1 MLDIKEYFCPHSAC
15 KCYGLRG
22 NGNLVKAGTYTRKA
36 SGEKKQMFKCTVCRE
51 RFSETQSTIF
61 AGCHYSDKTINSI
74 IVCTAEGNGI
84 RATSRILGLSKDRVN
99 QIVLKAGTYADMMLF
114 NLLRSLHLNECQ
126 LDELWSFVHKKKLL
140 TKKNSK
146 LSTDRPGYGQL

>member
-1 MLDIKEYFCPHSAC
+1 MLDIKEYFCPHPAC

-22 NGNLVKAGTYTRKA
+22 NRNLVKAGAYTRKA
-36 SGEKKQMFKCTVCRE
+36 SGEKKQMFKCTVCGI
-51 RFSETQSTIF
+51 RFSETHSTIF
-61 AGCHYSDKTINSI
+61 AGCHYSEKTINSI

-99 QIVLKAGTYADMMLF
+99 QIVLVAGAYADMMLS

-126 LDELWSFVHKKKLL
+126 MDELWSFIHKKKLL

-146 LSTDRPGYGQL
+146 PSTDRHGYGRL

>member
-1 MLDIKEYFCPHSAC
+1 MLDIKEYFCPHPSC

-22 NGNLVKAGTYTRKA
+22 SDNLVKSGTYTRKS
-36 SGEKKQMFKCTVCRE
+36 SGEKKQMLKCNVCGI

-99 QIVLKAGTYADMMLF
+99 QIVLLAGTYADMMLS

-126 LDELWSFVHKKKLL
+126 MDELWSFVHKKKLL

-146 LSTDRPGYGQL
+146 SSTDKHGFGQH